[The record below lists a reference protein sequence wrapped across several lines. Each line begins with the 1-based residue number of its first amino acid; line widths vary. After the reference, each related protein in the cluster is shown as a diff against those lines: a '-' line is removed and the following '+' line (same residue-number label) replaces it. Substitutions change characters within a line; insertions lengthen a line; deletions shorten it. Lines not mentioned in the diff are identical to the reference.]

1 MDQEDWKKK
10 YKMLALEMDELQ
22 AQAQAQVNDDSL
34 QHLVFHMAV
43 ALEGQ
48 SSMMDRA
55 LVSLRD
61 ALKGGYNS
69 NACLMAIKQVDQEVR
84 NLDRHQEKT
93 RAELLGA
100 LHKWIRQL
108 REQVTT
114 DSGKAQLQTS
124 TEIAPAAVAHIEKLP
139 GLLNELLSIQAPLL
153 TRRAESSIQDFA
165 LHSTSSKSL
174 DAADE
179 ELLLNKI
186 SAELLTLMSGLYIP
200 QAYLDDAQAQIRQ
213 IEQGVQLQTLPEI
226 IQAMVKLIAAVTSHR
241 SADFENY
248 LLKLTEQLEEV
259 QSFLEESHQDEVAAG
274 NETAQL
280 SQMIRHDVEEIHRV
294 VSDSKDLDQLK
305 KEVFVQLAGIVK
317 SVDKSKRHEETREKA
332 LIARYSKMNDRLE
345 MMEEETLQVKAHMEA
360 ERLKALTDPL
370 TSMPNRAAY
379 DEQIASEVA
388 RWKRYKH
395 HFSIAV
401 GDLDLFK
408 KINDT
413 YGHLAGDKVL
423 RLIGRILST
432 RCRATDFVAR
442 YGGEEF
448 IIIMP
453 STTAENAQLA
463 VEKVRLAIENSP
475 FNFHGK
481 AVGVTMS
488 FGLAEIQEGELVE
501 DLFDRADKALYK
513 AKRQGRNRIELG

>member
-10 YKMLALEMDELQ
+10 YKSLALEMDELQ
-22 AQAQAQVNDDSL
+22 VQANDDSL

-61 ALKGGYNS
+61 AMKGGYS
-69 NACLMAIKQVDQEVR
+69 SKACLMAIKQVDKEVH

-93 RAELLGA
+93 RAELLGT
-100 LHKWIRQL
+100 LQKWIRQL

-114 DSGKAQLQTS
+114 DSGKKQLKS
-124 TEIAPAAVAHIEKLP
+124 SAEIAPEAVAHIEKLP
-139 GLLNELLSIQAPLL
+139 DLLSELLSLQAPLL
-153 TRRAESSIQDFA
+153 TRRAQSSIQDFA
-165 LHSTSSKSL
+165 LHSTNNNKL
-174 DAADE
+174 EVADE

-186 SAELLTLMSGLYIP
+186 SAELLELISGLYIP
-200 QAYLDDAQAQIRQ
+200 QAYLEDAKTQISQ
-213 IEQGVQLQTLPEI
+213 IEQGVQLQALPGI
-226 IQAMVKLIAAVTSHR
+226 IQAMVKLIAAVTSHS

-248 LLKLTEQLEEV
+248 LLKLTEQLVDV
-259 QSFLEESHQDEVAAG
+259 QSFLEESHQDEVAVSR
-274 NETAQL
+274 ESAQL
-280 SQMIRHDVEEIHRV
+280 SQLIRHDVEKIHRV
-294 VSDSKDLDQLK
+294 VNDSKDIDQLK
-305 KEVFVQLAGIVK
+305 RDVFVQLAGIVK
-317 SVDKSKRHEETREKA
+317 SVDKYKRHEEVREKA
-332 LIARYSKMNDRLE
+332 LIARYAKMNDRLE
-345 MMEEETLQVKAHMEA
+345 MMEEETLQVKVHMEA

-370 TSMPNRAAY
+370 TSLPNRAAY

-388 RWKRYKH
+388 RWNRYNH

-423 RLIGRILST
+423 RLIGRILSK
-432 RCRATDFVAR
+432 RCRITDFVAR

-453 STTAENAQLA
+453 STTAVNARLA

-481 AVGVTMS
+481 AVGITMS
-488 FGLAEIQEGELVE
+488 FGLAEIQQGESAE